1 MKTYTKT
8 ADGLL
13 QQIANIERMEPG
25 KLCIIGQGKNGPFYN
40 LQCRENGKPISR
52 YVSRDQLEEVKE
64 NTENYRIFQK
74 LVDQYAQQIITQTRE
89 ERLNGKKKEEKHSS
103 GSRKKNFKD

>member
-8 ADGLL
+8 SDGLL

-25 KLCIIGQGKNGPFYN
+25 KLCIIGQGKDGPFYN
-40 LQCRENGKPISR
+40 LQCRENGKPVSR
-52 YVSRDQLEEVKE
+52 YVSRDQFEEVKE

-74 LVDQYAQQIITQTRE
+74 LVDQYAQQIIAQTRE
-89 ERLNGKKKEEKHSS
+89 ERLNVKKKEKTYSS
-103 GSRKKNFKD
+103 DSRKKNSRD